1 MVQVRDLMK
10 LPALKGV
17 ELVAGAGGD
26 SRKVE
31 HVTVMEVPDIK
42 QWLKGNDLLIT
53 SFYSVRKSEEAQCR
67 LIRELSD
74 TCCCVA
80 VKTGK
85 YVDCISERVKRTAD
99 ECGLPV
105 FEIPFHIAYIDIIVS
120 VMNLIFE
127 DRGNSE
133 ILAKYVKDIIYENY
147 SDEIMMTER
156 GQLLGLDVRKDFFVA
171 VTVFFRR
178 DYSAP
183 EQEKQSLRFLCQRLS
198 KYLSGSVSVKQCC
211 KIPFSEG
218 HLLLL
223 VGETQEML
231 SHHVRNGITES
242 RIMERWEAGADKLC
256 CAVGPVRKGI
266 GGIRDSYRACF
277 QAMNVGKILYP
288 DQFLFFYE
296 RIRNFCALEDLL
308 AEDRGQVFTGILK
321 AVQGYELVNT
331 LAVYYECGASLDKTA
346 ERMFTHKNTVK
357 YRLNRL
363 QEQTGLDL
371 KNPGDNFQLYLA
383 VLAMKMGKQ

>member
-133 ILAKYVKDIIYENY
+133 ILLHC
-147 SDEIMMTER
+147 R
-156 GQLLGLDVRKDFFVA
+156 LLSLLYQTLRKTSRYQPSLPS
-171 VTVFFRR
+171 VTNVT
-178 DYSAP
+178 STA
-183 EQEKQSLRFLCQRLS
+183 LR
-198 KYLSGSVSVKQCC
+198 K
-211 KIPFSEG
+211 
-218 HLLLL
+218 
-223 VGETQEML
+223 
-231 SHHVRNGITES
+231 
-242 RIMERWEAGADKLC
+242 
-256 CAVGPVRKGI
+256 
-266 GGIRDSYRACF
+266 
-277 QAMNVGKILYP
+277 
-288 DQFLFFYE
+288 
-296 RIRNFCALEDLL
+296 
-308 AEDRGQVFTGILK
+308 
-321 AVQGYELVNT
+321 
-331 LAVYYECGASLDKTA
+331 
-346 ERMFTHKNTVK
+346 
-357 YRLNRL
+357 
-363 QEQTGLDL
+363 
-371 KNPGDNFQLYLA
+371 
-383 VLAMKMGKQ
+383 